1 MPISAQRS
9 PLQPGGFP
17 PLQPGANSPQA
28 MQLAAGPR
36 PSTVPASS
44 STRATHGALHAAD
57 GGSYP
62 LNGSTMMVGRAG
74 GNDMVVK
81 SRSVSA
87 QHAVFEVGDG
97 GVVSL
102 RDLGSRNGTFVN
114 DTHLNGKGVAE
125 AHAALVRTG
134 DYVRFGYD
142 VDVFQFCAAG
152 ESLTPQP
159 APEPA
164 PPPPE
169 QPEQSLP
176 PQQSPQPE
184 KPPAM
189 LPPVMEPAPVPAP
202 EPEPVPERLPE
213 PEPAPPPPPE
223 MVDTGVEPMRS
234 SSDLDEI
241 RAAITGAAG
250 MVRDEIQKQGDGLI
264 EELGRQ
270 SDLTRDALAKPAPHP
285 PPPAAPE
292 PEPPPP
298 STPPVQP
305 LRESNRLPALT
316 EGDLKHRTALPPNP
330 LFPLSLP
337 RAVMNRPP
345 PLPHLQRVEAQL
357 FPPQPEPVART
368 APQQAP
374 PPEEEENPSTDD
386 SSLLQPSQQAK
397 DIFAEFDG
405 DGDGQIDAD
414 ELKEAVVMLGI
425 DPDDEQMAKI
435 LEAAD
440 ADGDGRISLE
450 EFAKVEEV
458 SIATRGA
465 SFNMAVKA
473 AKLAQKAAKRAAA
486 KSKKAQEQAA

>member
-9 PLQPGGFP
+9 PLQPGTGFP
-17 PLQPGANSPQA
+17 PIGGDPNSPEA
-28 MQLAAGPR
+28 MRLAAGQR

-44 STRATHGALHAAD
+44 STRATHGALHGAD

-62 LNGSTMMVGRAG
+62 LNGTTMTVGRAG

-87 QHAVFEVGDG
+87 QHAVFEVGGD
-97 GVVSL
+97 GVVTV

-142 VDVFQFCAAG
+142 VDVFQFCTAG
-152 ESLTPQP
+152 DSLTPQP
-159 APEPA
+159 APEPS

-169 QPEQSLP
+169 KPEEPLP
-176 PQQSPQPE
+176 PQHSPQPE

-189 LPPVMEPAPVPAP
+189 LPPVMEPVPV
-202 EPEPVPERLPE
+202 PEPVPEPA
-213 PEPAPPPPPE
+213 PAPPPPPE
-223 MVDTGVEPMRS
+223 MVDAGVEPMRS
-234 SSDLDEI
+234 STDLDEI
-241 RAAITGAAG
+241 RAAITDAAG

-270 SDLTRDALAKPAPHP
+270 SDLTRDALAKPALV
-285 PPPAAPE
+285 PE

-298 STPPVQP
+298 PPPPPAVQP
-305 LRESNRLPALT
+305 LRESNRLPSLT

-357 FPPQPEPVART
+357 FPPQPVR
-368 APQQAP
+368 PQA
-374 PPEEEENPSTDD
+374 
-386 SSLLQPSQQAK
+386 
-397 DIFAEFDG
+397 IC
-405 DGDGQIDAD
+405 
-414 ELKEAVVMLGI
+414 
-425 DPDDEQMAKI
+425 
-435 LEAAD
+435 
-440 ADGDGRISLE
+440 
-450 EFAKVEEV
+450 
-458 SIATRGA
+458 
-465 SFNMAVKA
+465 
-473 AKLAQKAAKRAAA
+473 
-486 KSKKAQEQAA
+486 